1 MWLHTE
7 VSQRAR
13 PTILDYRGRHTWKLH
28 HICWARLAPPP
39 PWLKWLFG
47 NQNLQCRLPSSRLF
61 IGWCTSLCSCRSL
74 KCRQSL
80 KRRTLGSIVSPEHC
94 IWMELATGLMVV
106 LHQKEH
112 FVNYVIIWYF
122 FVSYDTYWVR
132 SHSYIVSCNC
142 DIAFVH
148 THCVKRVKNVTMH
161 IKNFCDPLNIF
172 NFCIVTQNIFGI
184 AKQ

>member
-1 MWLHTE
+1 MDRVLGWGLSFLIVWWRCWCQAVE
-7 VSQRAR
+7 GCGQIWDVLSRKMGVISSGDDQRHACQ
-13 PTILDYRGRHTWKLH
+13 L
-28 HICWARLAPPP
+28 
-39 PWLKWLFG
+39 
-47 NQNLQCRLPSSRLF
+47 SSRQHFSIRVLF
-61 IGWCTSLCSCRSL
+61 EGRFWGSRRWCETWLVQPYKTTSSAHIIRRSIL
-74 KCRQSL
+74 L
-80 KRRTLGSIVSPEHC
+80 TMSIYVSF
-94 IWMELATGLMVV
+94 T
-106 LHQKEH
+106 
-112 FVNYVIIWYF
+112 
-122 FVSYDTYWVR
+122 VSYDTYWVR